1 MRQRDA
7 RNPVGEQEV
16 QVLMGTYFLKE
27 LSNSHHFFILASY
40 KGVFEKEVT
49 NMDGFETLLV
59 VGTWGLAALVGINL
73 LMKVTQRLQLSL
85 AKHPS
90 LGGHLRMAKRV
101 AKWIPGYNYGPERWF
116 DIDGAPASVAMQRR
130 HALQNLGAQLQSR
143 SPQTLAQTEAT
154 KPMVS
159 DLQLIS
165 QYRVPFQFRSVLAQ
179 HIKTGSF
186 WRESQGVWLTDL
198 DGNQFIDVTGS
209 YGVNLFGMDFYRSC
223 IQEGA
228 DMASK
233 LGPVLGS
240 YHPCVLDNVQQLCA
254 ISGQDEVSF
263 HMSGTE
269 AVMQAVRLAR
279 YHSKKRKIVRFTGAY
294 HGWWDDVQP
303 GPGNPMPPSSDT
315 LTLNEMHPNTLRV
328 LRNRSDIAC
337 VLVNPLQAMHVNKA
351 APTDSTLVDGGRQVH
366 YDKAAYKAWLAQL
379 REVCTDKGIA
389 LILDEVFLGFRLA
402 PGGAQEY
409 FDVRA
414 DMVTYGKTLGGG
426 LPVGV
431 VCGKTPW
438 MKRFSDDKPG
448 DICFARGT
456 FNAHPY
462 VMATMNVFLHRLQ
475 TPAVKAQYK
484 QASVVWQSRQD
495 RLNAA
500 LQTAQLPVHV
510 AGMETVWSVLFDVP
524 SRYNWMFQYYL
535 REQGIA
541 LSWVGSGRMIFNFE
555 FDDTTFELFTQ
566 RFIKAAQRMQEDGWW
581 WTPEHQN
588 NRNIRRQVLKEML
601 RLRWA

>member
-1 MRQRDA
+1 
-7 RNPVGEQEV
+7 
-16 QVLMGTYFLKE
+16 
-27 LSNSHHFFILASY
+27 
-40 KGVFEKEVT
+40 
-49 NMDGFETLLV
+49 MDGFETLVSL
-59 VGTWGLAALVGINL
+59 GTWGLAGLVCISL
-73 LMKVTQRLQLSL
+73 MMKVTQRLQLSL

-101 AKWIPGYNYGPERWF
+101 AKWIPGYDYDAQRWF
-116 DIDGAPASVAMQRR
+116 DVDGAPTSVAHQRQK
-130 HALQNLGAQLQSR
+130 ALIILGAQLQKR
-143 SPQTLAQTEAT
+143 SPQSLTQTEVI

-165 QYRVPFQFRSVLAQ
+165 QYRVPFQFQKVLSQ
-179 HIKTGSF
+179 YIKTGHF
-186 WRESQGVWLTDL
+186 WRESEGVWLTDL

-209 YGVNLFGMDFYRSC
+209 YGVNLFGIDFYKSC
-223 IQEGA
+223 IQEGSRQA
-228 DMASK
+228 AN
-233 LGPVLGS
+233 LGPILGA

-279 YHSKKRKIVRFTGAY
+279 YHSKQRKIVRFTGAY

-379 REVCTDKGIA
+379 REICTAKGIA

-409 FDVRA
+409 FDVQA

-431 VCGKTPW
+431 VCGKSKW
-438 MKRFSDDKPG
+438 MKRFTFDHPG

-462 VMATMNVFLHRLQ
+462 VMATMNVFLNRLQ
-475 TPAVKAQYK
+475 TPEVRAQYTD
-484 QASVVWQSRQD
+484 AADVWQMRQE

-500 LQTAQLPVHV
+500 LKAAQLPIQV
-510 AGMETVWSVLFDVP
+510 AGMETIWSVLFEVP
-524 SRYNWMFQYYL
+524 SRYNWMLQFYL

-541 LSWVGSGRMIFNFE
+541 LSWVGTGRMIFNFE
-555 FDDTTFELFTQ
+555 FNDTTFQLFSN

-581 WTPEHQN
+581 WIPEHQN

>member
-1 MRQRDA
+1 
-7 RNPVGEQEV
+7 
-16 QVLMGTYFLKE
+16 
-27 LSNSHHFFILASY
+27 
-40 KGVFEKEVT
+40 
-49 NMDGFETLLV
+49 MDTTESIMIIGS
-59 VGTWGLAALVGINL
+59 WGLALVVSIS
-73 LMKVTQRLQLSL
+73 LMKKITQRLQLSL

-101 AKWIPGYNYGPERWF
+101 AKWIPAYAYKEDRWF
-116 DIDGAPASVAMQRR
+116 KVDDAPAEIAVRR
-130 HALQNLGAQLQSR
+130 QKALEKLGMQLQSR
-143 SPQTLAQTEAT
+143 SPQTLALTDNT

-165 QYRVPFQFRSVLAQ
+165 QYRVPFQFRSLLSK
-179 HIKTGSF
+179 HIKLGSF
-186 WRESQGVWLTDL
+186 WRDSQGVWLTDL

-209 YGVNLFGMDFYRSC
+209 YGVNLFGMDFYKSC
-223 IQEGA
+223 IKEGSA
-228 DMASK
+228 LAEK
-233 LGPVLGS
+233 LGPVLGA
-240 YHPCVLDNVQQLCA
+240 YHPCVGDNVQHLCA

-279 YHSKKRKIVRFTGAY
+279 YHTRKRKIVRFTGAY

-351 APTDSTLVDGGRQVH
+351 APTDSTLIDGGRQIQ
-366 YDKAAYKAWLAQL
+366 YDKFSYTEWLHQL
-379 REVCTDKGIA
+379 RQVCTDKGIA

-409 FDVRA
+409 FQVQA

-431 VCGKTPW
+431 VCGKSKW
-438 MKRFSDDKPG
+438 MKRFTEDKPG

-462 VMATMNVFLHRLQ
+462 VMSTMNVFLRRLQ
-475 TPAVKAQYK
+475 TPEVKEQYS
-484 QASVVWQSRQD
+484 QASKIWNQRQIS
-495 RLNAA
+495 LNDA
-500 LQTAQLPVHV
+500 LESAQLPVRV
-510 AGMETVWSVLFDVP
+510 SGMETVWSVLFQVP
-524 SRYNWMFQYYL
+524 SRYNWMLQYYL

-541 LSWVGSGRMIFNFE
+541 LSWVGTGRMIFNFE
-555 FDDTTFELFTQ
+555 FDDTTFQLFTN
-566 RFIKAAQRMQEDGWW
+566 RFIKAAMRMQEDGWW
-581 WTPEHQN
+581 WTAENQT
-588 NRNIRRQVLKEML
+588 NRNIRQQVLKEIL
-601 RLRWA
+601 RSRLN

>member
-1 MRQRDA
+1 MDA
-7 RNPVGEQEV
+7 IETIMI
-16 QVLMGTYFLKE
+16 MG
-27 LSNSHHFFILASY
+27 S
-40 KGVFEKEVT
+40 
-49 NMDGFETLLV
+49 
-59 VGTWGLAALVGINL
+59 WGLAAWVSISL
-73 LMKVTQRLQLSL
+73 LMKITQRLQLSM

-101 AKWIPGYNYGPERWF
+101 AKWIPGYDYGVERWF
-116 DIDGAPASVAMQRR
+116 DIDGAPASVAQQRR
-130 HALQNLGAQLQSR
+130 QALQHLGAQLQSR
-143 SPQTLAQTEAT
+143 SPQTLAQTDAT

-179 HIKTGSF
+179 HIKLGSF

-209 YGVNLFGMDFYRSC
+209 YGVNLFGMDFYKSC

-228 DMASK
+228 DMAAK

-240 YHPCVLDNVQQLCA
+240 YHPCVLDNVRQLCNL
-254 ISGQDEVSF
+254 SGQDEVSF

-315 LTLNEMHPNTLRV
+315 LTLNEMHPHTLRV
-328 LRNRSDIAC
+328 LRNRTDIAC

-379 REVCTDKGIA
+379 REVCTEKGIA

-402 PGGAQEY
+402 PGGAQAY
-409 FDVRA
+409 FDVQA

-431 VCGKTPW
+431 VCGKAHW
-438 MKRFSDDKPG
+438 MKRFTDEKPG

-475 TPAVKAQYK
+475 TPEVRAQYEVASAVWEAR
-484 QASVVWQSRQD
+484 QA
-495 RLNAA
+495 RLNEA
-500 LQTAQLPVHV
+500 LKAAQLPVHV

-524 SRYNWMFQYYL
+524 SRYNWMLQYYL
-535 REQGIA
+535 REQGVA

-555 FDDTTFELFTQ
+555 FDDTTFALFTQ
-566 RFIKAAQRMQEDGWW
+566 RFIKAAQRMQADGWW

-601 RLRWA
+601 RLRLN

>member
-1 MRQRDA
+1 MDA
-7 RNPVGEQEV
+7 IETIMI
-16 QVLMGTYFLKE
+16 MG
-27 LSNSHHFFILASY
+27 S
-40 KGVFEKEVT
+40 
-49 NMDGFETLLV
+49 
-59 VGTWGLAALVGINL
+59 WGLAAWVSISL
-73 LMKVTQRLQLSL
+73 LMKITQRLQLSM

-101 AKWIPGYNYGPERWF
+101 AKWIPGYDYGVERWF
-116 DIDGAPASVAMQRR
+116 DIDGAPASVAQQRR
-130 HALQNLGAQLQSR
+130 QALQHLGAQLQSR
-143 SPQTLAQTEAT
+143 SPQTLAQTDAT

-179 HIKTGSF
+179 HIKLGSF

-209 YGVNLFGMDFYRSC
+209 YGVNLFGMDFYKSC

-228 DMASK
+228 DMAAK

-240 YHPCVLDNVQQLCA
+240 YHPCVLDNVRQLCTL
-254 ISGQDEVSF
+254 SGQDEVSF

-315 LTLNEMHPNTLRV
+315 LTLNEMHPHTLRV
-328 LRNRSDIAC
+328 LRNRTDIAC

-379 REVCTDKGIA
+379 REVCTEKGIA

-409 FDVRA
+409 FDVQA

-431 VCGKTPW
+431 VCGKAHW
-438 MKRFSDDKPG
+438 MKRFTDEKPG

-475 TPAVKAQYK
+475 TPEVRAQYEVASAVWEAR
-484 QASVVWQSRQD
+484 QA
-495 RLNAA
+495 RLNEA
-500 LQTAQLPVHV
+500 LKAAQLPVHV

-524 SRYNWMFQYYL
+524 SRYNWMLQYYL

-555 FDDTTFELFTQ
+555 FDDTTFALFTQ
-566 RFIKAAQRMQEDGWW
+566 RFIKAAQRMQADGWW

-601 RLRWA
+601 RLRLN

>member
-1 MRQRDA
+1 
-7 RNPVGEQEV
+7 
-16 QVLMGTYFLKE
+16 
-27 LSNSHHFFILASY
+27 
-40 KGVFEKEVT
+40 
-49 NMDGFETLLV
+49 
-59 VGTWGLAALVGINL
+59 
-73 LMKVTQRLQLSL
+73 MKITQRLQLSM

-101 AKWIPGYNYGPERWF
+101 ANWIPGYDYGVERWF
-116 DIDGAPASVAMQRR
+116 DIDGAPASVAQQRR
-130 HALQNLGAQLQSR
+130 QALQNLGAQLQSR
-143 SPQTLAQTEAT
+143 SPQTLAQTDAT

-179 HIKTGSF
+179 HIKLGSF

-209 YGVNLFGMDFYRSC
+209 YGVNLFGMDFYKSC

-228 DMASK
+228 DMAAK

-240 YHPCVLDNVQQLCA
+240 YHPCVLDNVRQLCNL
-254 ISGQDEVSF
+254 SGQDEVSF

-315 LTLNEMHPNTLRV
+315 LTLNEMHPHTLRV
-328 LRNRSDIAC
+328 LRNRTDIAC

-379 REVCTDKGIA
+379 REVCTEKGIA

-402 PGGAQEY
+402 PGGAQAY
-409 FDVRA
+409 FDVQA

-431 VCGKTPW
+431 VCGKAHW
-438 MKRFSDDKPG
+438 MKRFTDEKPG

-475 TPAVKAQYK
+475 TPEVRAQYEVASAVWEAR
-484 QASVVWQSRQD
+484 QA
-495 RLNAA
+495 RLNEA
-500 LQTAQLPVHV
+500 LKAAQLPVHV
-510 AGMETVWSVLFDVP
+510 AGMETVWSVLFAVP
-524 SRYNWMFQYYL
+524 SRYNWMLQYYL

-555 FDDTTFELFTQ
+555 FDDTTFALFTQ
-566 RFIKAAQRMQEDGWW
+566 RFIKAAQRMQADGWW

-601 RLRWA
+601 RLRLN

>member
-1 MRQRDA
+1 MRQGDA

>member
-1 MRQRDA
+1 
-7 RNPVGEQEV
+7 
-16 QVLMGTYFLKE
+16 MGTYFLKE

-524 SRYNWMFQYYL
+524 SRYNWMLQYYL